1 MTPLRAAVIAAAC
14 GLLAGHWLS
23 EHVDRGV
30 ARFLGTDALGRWW

>member
-23 EHVDRGV
+23 EHVDRAI
-30 ARFLGTDALGRWW
+30 ARFLGLTPARWWR